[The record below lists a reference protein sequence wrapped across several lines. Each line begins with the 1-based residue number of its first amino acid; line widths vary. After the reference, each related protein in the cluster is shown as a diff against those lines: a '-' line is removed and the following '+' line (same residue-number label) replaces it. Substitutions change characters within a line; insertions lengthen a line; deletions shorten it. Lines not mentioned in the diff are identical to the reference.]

1 MKHALRRNDR
11 EWLFA
16 NLPKTAKKIPISGR
30 LLNWSARDRICA
42 AKIPGIRKEL
52 IGKEMRPKK
61 ITKTKLL
68 FALAGASL
76 SLKQLS
82 LMPKTA
88 TAIERAAESDL
99 DIAIRRLLWEAEFGG
114 GSTIFKV
121 LNRATVPPRMRSIP
135 QIARAIEKAKKLFS
149 RRLHQNSQLT
159 ILSEV
164 A

>member
-1 MKHALRRNDR
+1 M
-11 EWLFA
+11 
-16 NLPKTAKKIPISGR
+16 
-30 LLNWSARDRICA
+30 
-42 AKIPGIRKEL
+42 
-52 IGKEMRPKK
+52 KK

-76 SLKQLS
+76 SLQQLS

-88 TAIERAAESDL
+88 SAIDRSAESDL

-114 GSTIFKV
+114 GSTIFGV

-135 QIARAIEKAKKLFS
+135 QIARAIEKAKKLLS
-149 RRLHQNSQLT
+149 RRLHLNGQLPV
-159 ILSEV
+159 ISEV